1 LLGHAKE
8 QRVAHKSKQ
17 KEQQRERKDG
27 TTLLCIKVKYDD
39 FMFELPNTIVHIIDP
54 IKAFLKCK
62 QIGTLEPFVGNILHA
77 EGGVLEYPHP

>member
-1 LLGHAKE
+1 
-8 QRVAHKSKQ
+8 
-17 KEQQRERKDG
+17 
-27 TTLLCIKVKYDD
+27 
-39 FMFELPNTIVHIIDP
+39 MFELPNTIVHIIDP